1 MSPDEANN
9 MDKSN
14 LEQQLQET
22 KQLLENIKSMGADV
36 QSAEIIISQ
45 AEQALE
51 NQNLDIAK
59 ALIDST
65 INTAKLIR
73 QQHFIQAASILFSS
87 LQRSIVGLEGAGRE
101 VNYIKDLYN
110 KAKEKFDTGQ
120 YEEAMDYIKTA
131 EDMAHDLKEGI
142 PEENLP
148 PESSVEATA
157 KKEVVSDTDRSQQ
170 QMERVSQVLIR
181 VEQLLQEAVTAGYA
195 VNEAEKMYSLAE
207 DAFDYQDY
215 KKAETYAIQSER
227 SLDEILEPLHEEKKR
242 LEGETVTQETV
253 KEQMKFREDLPT
265 GDTFV
270 KKPKTYSDT
279 QRVSVSSGVG
289 QITDEETMDEELAM
303 EKEATNLLITADEK
317 INEAKSTG
325 QNLPMAERLLAIAE
339 SYFDRAEYDI
349 VKEYASK
356 AIKQIDEMMS
366 HKGQIRLSGKRKK
379 IMDDEAEDV
388 VAEVKFEPEPKPEPE
403 VEPEPEPE
411 PEVESEIQESAPVES
426 DEASI
431 VSKPTKASEKL
442 EARLLKVEADIN
454 KAKELGIEVEEAQD
468 LLAKAMDEFNKNEF
482 ITAKDFGLQAK
493 KFIDSV
499 KKDFVRKKA
508 LEMIKYA
515 WKEIEIADE
524 DGVETSVAST
534 LLQDARNQIKEK
546 KFKKAAEL
554 AMRSI
559 QSLKSAQTSD

>member
-1 MSPDEANN
+1 MSPVEDTS

-14 LEQQLQET
+14 LKKQLQET

-45 AEQALE
+45 AEQALQ
-51 NQNLDIAK
+51 NQNFDIAK

-65 INTAKLIR
+65 INTAKLIK

-120 YEEAMDYIKTA
+120 YEEAMDYIKSA
-131 EDMAHDLKEGI
+131 EDMAQDLKDEI

-148 PESSVEATA
+148 PEPSVEVSAQ
-157 KKEVVSDTDRSQQ
+157 KEEVTESDRSQQ

-227 SLDEILEPLHEEKKR
+227 SLNEILEPLREENKR
-242 LEGETVTQETV
+242 REGKMVSQETV
-253 KEQMKFREDLPT
+253 KEQMKLREDLPT
-265 GDTFV
+265 GDSFV
-270 KKPKTYSDT
+270 NKPQKYKDT
-279 QRVSVSSGVG
+279 QRVSVSSGIG
-289 QITDEETMDEELAM
+289 QITDEETMDAELAL

-317 INEAKSTG
+317 INEGKSTG

-339 SYFDRAEYDI
+339 SYFDRAEYEI

-356 AIKQIDEMMS
+356 AIKQIDEMML
-366 HKGQIRLSGKRKK
+366 HKSQNRIAADRKRIKHT
-379 IMDDEAEDV
+379 EAEDV
-388 VAEVKFEPEPKPEPE
+388 ASEVKSKPEAELEIEPEAEP
-403 VEPEPEPE
+403 
-411 PEVESEIQESAPVES
+411 EIQEPISVEP
-426 DEASI
+426 DEDR
-431 VSKPTKASEKL
+431 VESKPTKASEKL

-454 KAKELGIEVEEAQD
+454 KARELGIEVDEAQD
-468 LLAKAMDEFNKNEF
+468 LLEKAMNEFNKNEF
-482 ITAKDFGLQAK
+482 ITAKDLGLKAK
-493 KFIDSV
+493 NIIDDV
-499 KKDFVRKKA
+499 KKDFVKKKA

-515 WKEIEIADE
+515 WKEIETAE
-524 DGVETSVAST
+524 NDGVETSVAST

-546 KFKKAAEL
+546 NFKKAAEL
-554 AMRSI
+554 AMKSI
-559 QSLKSAQTSD
+559 QSLKSAQRNE